1 MAWVLTQ
8 FKPGGLIMSL
18 VAESMAHSAAPL
30 AILRRLLKRRTRNVI
45 VRVDA
50 RAVRPYRR
58 VRAQH
63 GLSVHLC
70 GFENY

>member
-1 MAWVLTQ
+1 
-8 FKPGGLIMSL
+8 MSL
-18 VAESMAHSAAPL
+18 VAEAMDHSGMPL
-30 AILRRLLKRRTRNVI
+30 AILRHLLKRRNRNVI

-63 GLSVHLC
+63 RLSVHLC

>member
-1 MAWVLTQ
+1 MAQ
-8 FKPGGLIMSL
+8 
-18 VAESMAHSAAPL
+18 AAVPL
-30 AILRRLLKRRTRNVI
+30 AILRRLLKRRTLNVM
-45 VRVDA
+45 VRADA

-70 GFENY
+70 GCEN